1 MTAGQ
6 RRARRVN
13 PFEVL
18 GLTSMA
24 SPAEV
29 TAAYRALAKK
39 FHPDLYQERS
49 ERVRKAAE
57 QRMQELNEAY
67 KQARARLR
75 DGDDGYGGGGRR
87 SSPWSGAET
96 GAWSRT
102 AKRTETEAAR
112 LARLASSRVQAERA
126 AREHESQ
133 ARMFQRL
140 RVEAR
145 KAAKYGDAV
154 ARPKSRLVSK
164 VPTMLYGVG
173 QANHSNE
180 VPCRDCKVIQRLP
193 ADWQD
198 RMVDTAFFCSGC
210 GALLLSR

>member
-1 MTAGQ
+1 MTTGQ

-29 TAAYRALAKK
+29 TAAYRSLAKK
-39 FHPDLYQERS
+39 FHPDLYEGRP

-57 QRMQELNEAY
+57 RRMQELNEAY
-67 KQARARLR
+67 KVARAKLKA
-75 DGDDGYGGGGRR
+75 GDDGYGYGDGGGGRT
-87 SSPWSGAET
+87 SPWSGAET

-112 LARLASSRVQAERA
+112 RARLAASRVQAERA

-154 ARPKSRLVSK
+154 ARPKGKLPS
-164 VPTMLYGVG
+164 TLYGAG
-173 QANHSNE
+173 QACHTNE

-193 ADWQD
+193 ANWQE
-198 RMVDTAFFCSGC
+198 RMVDTAFFCSNC
-210 GALLLSR
+210 GGLLLSR